1 MGDRDVDE
9 EDEIEIRQA
18 PRAPTEGVR
27 IIGAEEAQTAI
38 ETGQAAG
45 KRPDDEL
52 RFGDVPPPPEQ
63 QRAIEEAASRA
74 MRSRGTRS
82 RR

>member
-1 MGDRDVDE
+1 VGDRDVDE

-27 IIGAEEAQTAI
+27 IIGAEEAQAAI

-45 KRPDDEL
+45 TIFSAMETAMTKPVRPDHWSKITL
-52 RFGDVPPPPEQ
+52 SNFRMTSFQ
-63 QRAIEEAASRA
+63 LI
-74 MRSRGTRS
+74 
-82 RR
+82 